1 MAKKLCKILAR
12 YGWRTALRWVWSD
25 FHSLVNRDNP
35 YQPNV
40 LPATAVPLF
49 VHRVRY
55 SLGRWLGDHYLRLDY
70 AKHDI
75 KVRISGPEELRVRR
89 QSCRHEP
96 HTVDWLEG
104 FPENSIVFLDIG
116 ANVGAYSLIAA
127 KYHGQHG
134 RDIRCFAVEPNFA
147 NYYSLCL
154 NVRRN
159 ALGSSIVPM
168 NAAISQVSYIAELK
182 GPSGRR
188 SDVAGQS
195 DYQVSRPAVR
205 VGHGSKANN
214 MEQVIAFSLDDLVN
228 LLNIIP
234 TAIKIDV
241 DGAELQILQGASSTL
256 DNVACRTVLVEARDE
271 QEMDVMQE
279 FLYRYGFKLSQ
290 VAEGRNMIFFRTSFN
305 AGDG

>member
-1 MAKKLCKILAR
+1 MAKRLRKILAR

-25 FHSLVNRDNP
+25 FHSLVKRGEP
-35 YQPNV
+35 YRPNV
-40 LPATAVPLF
+40 LPTTAVPTF
-49 VHRVRY
+49 VHQVCY
-55 SLGRWLGDHYLRLDY
+55 FLNRWLGDKYLPLDY

-75 KVRISGPEELRVRR
+75 RIRISGPEELRIRR
-89 QSCRHEP
+89 RSCSHEP
-96 HTVDWLEG
+96 DTVVWLEG
-104 FPENSIVFLDIG
+104 FLENPIVFLDIG
-116 ANVGAYSLIAA
+116 ANIGTYSLIAA
-127 KYHGQHG
+127 KYHRQQG

-168 NAAISQVSYIAELK
+168 NAAISEVSYIAELK

-188 SDVAGQS
+188 SEVAGQS
-195 DYQVSRPAVR
+195 DYQSSRPRAQC
-205 VGHGSKANN
+205 GSESNASN

-256 DNVACRTVLVEARDE
+256 DNVACRTILVEARDE

-290 VAEGRNMIFFRTSFN
+290 VAGGRNMIFFRTSFN

>member
-1 MAKKLCKILAR
+1 M
-12 YGWRTALRWVWSD
+12 RWVWSD
-25 FHSLVNRDNP
+25 FHSLVNRDSF

-40 LPATAVPLF
+40 FPATVVPPL

-55 SLGRWLGDHYLRLDY
+55 FLGRWLGDHYLRLDY

-75 KVRISGPEELRVRR
+75 RIRISGPEELRIRR
-89 QSCRHEP
+89 RSCRHEP

-127 KYHGQHG
+127 KYHRQQG

-182 GPSGRR
+182 GPPGRR

-195 DYQVSRPAVR
+195 DYQVSGPAVR
-205 VGHGSKANN
+205 GSKANN
-214 MEQVIAFSLDDLVN
+214 VEQVIAFSLDDLVN

-241 DGAELQILQGASSTL
+241 DGAELQILQGASATL

-279 FLYRYGFKLSQ
+279 FLYQYGFKLSQ
-290 VAEGRNMIFFRTSFN
+290 VAEGRNMIFFRTSVN
-305 AGDG
+305 EGNS